1 MDENMNGN
9 QQNGMNAGQPD
20 GAAQNMNPNQQA
32 YGGQQYY
39 DPNQQVYGGQQYYD
53 PNQQAYGGQ
62 QYYDPNQQQA
72 YGGQQYYDPNQ
83 QQAYGGQQYYDP
95 NQQAYGGQYGQQ
107 PQGNKPAGSGF
118 DKVKNAIVNN
128 KKIVIIAAAAVVA
141 LILIFNIIGG
151 IAGHG
156 KQSPKAVVKAYVNA
170 VEKQSGKKMY
180 KLIDK
185 KVLKYAKDEED
196 MDKDEMIDLLDQI
209 LEYSGESLEYQVGKV
224 KSIKVKF
231 KKVKKLKGSKLEDKQ
246 EDYEDDYDIK
256 VSQVARVEATIKVK
270 GKDDDVEEDFTMYVY
285 KRAGKWYLD
294 LGSIY

>member
-39 DPNQQVYGGQQYYD
+39 DPNQQAYGGQQYYD

-62 QYYDPNQQQA
+62 QYYDPNQQT
-72 YGGQQYYDPNQ
+72 
-83 QQAYGGQQYYDP
+83 YGGQQYYDP

-118 DKVKNAIVNN
+118 DKVKNAIMDN
-128 KKIVIIAAAAVVA
+128 KKIVLIAAAAVVA

-151 IAGHG
+151 IASHG
-156 KQSPKAVVKAYVNA
+156 KQSPKAVIKAYVHA

-185 KVLKYAKDEED
+185 KIIKYIKDENDIDKED
-196 MDKDEMIDLLDQI
+196 MIEQLDDAM
-209 LEYSGESLEYQVGKV
+209 EYSGEALENQVGKV

-231 KKVKKLKGSKLEDKQ
+231 KKIKKLKGSKLEDKK

-270 GKDDDVEEDFTMYVY
+270 GKDDDVEEDITMYVY

-294 LGSIY
+294 FSSVY

>member
-39 DPNQQVYGGQQYYD
+39 DPNQQAYGGQQYYD

-62 QYYDPNQQQA
+62 QYYDPNQQA
-72 YGGQQYYDPNQ
+72 YGGQQYYDPN

-107 PQGNKPAGSGF
+107 PQGNKPAGGGF
-118 DKVKNAIVNN
+118 DKVKNAIMDN
-128 KKIVIIAAAAVVA
+128 KKIVLIAAAVVA

-151 IAGHG
+151 IASHG
-156 KQSPKAVVKAYVNA
+156 KQSPKAVIKAYVNA

-185 KVLKYAKDEED
+185 KIIKYIKDENDIDKED
-196 MDKDEMIDLLDQI
+196 MIEQLDDVM
-209 LEYSGESLEYQVGKV
+209 EYSGEALENQVGKV

-231 KKVKKLKGSKLEDKQ
+231 KKIKKLKGSKLEDKK

-270 GKDDDVEEDFTMYVY
+270 GKDDDAEEDITMYVY

-294 LGSIY
+294 FSSVY

>member
-9 QQNGMNAGQPD
+9 QQNGTNAGQPD

-39 DPNQQVYGGQQYYD
+39 DPNQQAYGGQQYYD

-62 QYYDPNQQQA
+62 QYYDPN
-72 YGGQQYYDPNQ
+72 

-107 PQGNKPAGSGF
+107 PQGNKPAGGGF

-170 VEKQSGKKMY
+170 VEKQSGKKLY

-185 KVLKYAKDEED
+185 KIIKYIKDENDIDKED
-196 MDKDEMIDLLDQI
+196 MIEQLDDVM
-209 LEYSGESLEYQVGKV
+209 EYSGEALENQVGKV

-231 KKVKKLKGSKLEDKQ
+231 KKIKKLKGSKLEDKQ
-246 EDYEDDYDIK
+246 EDYEDEYDIK

-270 GKDDDVEEDFTMYVY
+270 GKDDDVEEDITMYVY

-294 LGSIY
+294 FSSLY

>member
-20 GAAQNMNPNQQA
+20 GAAQNMNPDQQA
-32 YGGQQYY
+32 
-39 DPNQQVYGGQQYYD
+39 YGGQQYYD

-62 QYYDPNQQQA
+62 QYYDPNQQA
-72 YGGQQYYDPNQ
+72 YGGQQYYDPN

-107 PQGNKPAGSGF
+107 PQGNKPADSGF
-118 DKVKNAIVNN
+118 DNVKNAIVNN

-170 VEKQSGKKMY
+170 VEKQSGKKLY

-185 KVLKYAKDEED
+185 KVLKYTKDEED
-196 MDKDEMIDLLDQI
+196 MDKDDMIDKLDQI
-209 LEYSGESLEYQVGKV
+209 LELSCDYLEDEVGKV
-224 KSIKVKF
+224 KSMKVKF

-246 EDYEDDYDIK
+246 EDYEDEYDIK
-256 VSQVARVEATIKVK
+256 VSQVARVEGTIKVK
-270 GKDDDVEEDFTMYVY
+270 GKDDDIEEDFTMYVY
-285 KRAGKWYLD
+285 KRGGKWYLD
-294 LGSIY
+294 FSSVY

>member
-39 DPNQQVYGGQQYYD
+39 DPNQQAYGGQQYYD

-62 QYYDPNQQQA
+62 QYYDPN
-72 YGGQQYYDPNQ
+72 

-118 DKVKNAIVNN
+118 DKVKNAIMDN

-170 VEKQSGKKMY
+170 VEKQSGKKLY

-185 KVLKYAKDEED
+185 KVLKYTKDEED
-196 MDKDEMIDLLDQI
+196 MDKDEMIDKLDQI
-209 LEYSGESLEYQVGKV
+209 LELSGDYLEDEVGKV
-224 KSIKVKF
+224 KSMKVKF

-246 EDYEDDYDIK
+246 EDYEDEYDIK

-270 GKDDDVEEDFTMYVY
+270 GKDDDVEEDITMYVY

-294 LGSIY
+294 FSSLY

>member
-9 QQNGMNAGQPD
+9 QQNGMNVGQPD

-39 DPNQQVYGGQQYYD
+39 DPNQQAYGGQQYYD

-62 QYYDPNQQQA
+62 QYYDPN
-72 YGGQQYYDPNQ
+72 

-107 PQGNKPAGSGF
+107 PQGNKPAGGGF
-118 DKVKNAIVNN
+118 DKVKNAIMDN
-128 KKIVIIAAAAVVA
+128 KKIVLIAAAAVVA

-151 IAGHG
+151 IASHG
-156 KQSPKAVVKAYVNA
+156 KQSPKAVIKAYVNA

-185 KVLKYAKDEED
+185 KIIKYIKDENDIDKED
-196 MDKDEMIDLLDQI
+196 MIEQLDDVM
-209 LEYSGESLEYQVGKV
+209 EYSGEALENQVGKV

-231 KKVKKLKGSKLEDKQ
+231 KKVKKLKGSKLEDKK

-270 GKDDDVEEDFTMYVY
+270 GKDDDAEEDITMYVY

-294 LGSIY
+294 FSSVY

>member
-9 QQNGMNAGQPD
+9 QKNGMNAGQPD

-39 DPNQQVYGGQQYYD
+39 DPNQQAYGGQQYYD

-62 QYYDPNQQQA
+62 QYYDPN
-72 YGGQQYYDPNQ
+72 

-107 PQGNKPAGSGF
+107 PQGNKPAGGGF
-118 DKVKNAIVNN
+118 DKVKNAIMDN
-128 KKIVIIAAAAVVA
+128 KKIVLIAAAAVVA

-151 IAGHG
+151 IASHG
-156 KQSPKAVVKAYVNA
+156 KQSPKAVIKAYVNA

-185 KVLKYAKDEED
+185 KIIKYIKDENDIDKED
-196 MDKDEMIDLLDQI
+196 MIEQLDDVM
-209 LEYSGESLEYQVGKV
+209 EYSGEALENQVGKV

-231 KKVKKLKGSKLEDKQ
+231 KKVKKLKGSKLEDKK

-270 GKDDDVEEDFTMYVY
+270 GKDDDAEEDITMYVY

-294 LGSIY
+294 FSSIY

>member
-39 DPNQQVYGGQQYYD
+39 DPNQQAYGGQQYYD

-62 QYYDPNQQQA
+62 QYYNPN
-72 YGGQQYYDPNQ
+72 

-185 KVLKYAKDEED
+185 KIIKYIKDENDIDKED
-196 MDKDEMIDLLDQI
+196 MIEQLDDVM
-209 LEYSGESLEYQVGKV
+209 EYSGEALENQVGKV

-231 KKVKKLKGSKLEDKQ
+231 KKIKKLKGSKLEDKQ
-246 EDYEDDYDIK
+246 EDYEDEYDIK

-270 GKDDDVEEDFTMYVY
+270 GKDDDVEEDITMYVY

-294 LGSIY
+294 FSSVY

>member
-39 DPNQQVYGGQQYYD
+39 DPNQQAYGGQQYYD

-62 QYYDPNQQQA
+62 QYYDPN
-72 YGGQQYYDPNQ
+72 

-118 DKVKNAIVNN
+118 DKVKNAIMDN
-128 KKIVIIAAAAVVA
+128 KKIVLIAAAAVVA

-151 IAGHG
+151 IASHG
-156 KQSPKAVVKAYVNA
+156 KQSPKAVIKAYVNA

-185 KVLKYAKDEED
+185 KIIKYIKDENDIDKED
-196 MDKDEMIDLLDQI
+196 MIEQLDDAM
-209 LEYSGESLEYQVGKV
+209 EYSGEALENQVGKV

-231 KKVKKLKGSKLEDKQ
+231 KKIKKLKGSKLEDKK

-270 GKDDDVEEDFTMYVY
+270 GKDDDVEEDITMYVY

-294 LGSIY
+294 FSSVY

>member
-39 DPNQQVYGGQQYYD
+39 DPNQQAYGGQQYYD

-62 QYYDPNQQQA
+62 QYYDPNQQA
-72 YGGQQYYDPNQ
+72 YGGQQYYDPN

-107 PQGNKPAGSGF
+107 PQGNKPAGGGF
-118 DKVKNAIVNN
+118 DKVKNAIMDN
-128 KKIVIIAAAAVVA
+128 KKIVLIAAAAVVA

-151 IAGHG
+151 IASHG
-156 KQSPKAVVKAYVNA
+156 KQSPKAVIKAYVNA

-185 KVLKYAKDEED
+185 KIIKYIKDENDIDKED
-196 MDKDEMIDLLDQI
+196 MIEQLDDVM
-209 LEYSGESLEYQVGKV
+209 EYSGEALENQVGKV

-231 KKVKKLKGSKLEDKQ
+231 KKIKKLKGSKLEDKQ
-246 EDYEDDYDIK
+246 EDYEDEYDIK

-270 GKDDDVEEDFTMYVY
+270 GKDDDAEEDITMYVY

-294 LGSIY
+294 FSSVY

>member
-39 DPNQQVYGGQQYYD
+39 DPNQQAYGGQQYYDPNQQACGGQQYYD

-62 QYYDPNQQQA
+62 QYYDPNQQT
-72 YGGQQYYDPNQ
+72 
-83 QQAYGGQQYYDP
+83 YGGQQYYDP

-118 DKVKNAIVNN
+118 DKVKNAIMDN
-128 KKIVIIAAAAVVA
+128 KKIVLIAAAAVVA

-151 IAGHG
+151 IASHG
-156 KQSPKAVVKAYVNA
+156 KQSPKAVIKAYVNA

-185 KVLKYAKDEED
+185 KIIKYIKDENDIDKED
-196 MDKDEMIDLLDQI
+196 MIEQLDDAM
-209 LEYSGESLEYQVGKV
+209 EYSGEALENQVGKV

-231 KKVKKLKGSKLEDKQ
+231 KKIKKLKGSKLEDKK

-270 GKDDDVEEDFTMYVY
+270 GKDDDVEEDITMYVY

-294 LGSIY
+294 FSSVY

>member
-1 MDENMNGN
+1 MDENMNEN

-39 DPNQQVYGGQQYYD
+39 DPNQQAYGGQQYYD

-62 QYYDPNQQQA
+62 QYYDPNQQA
-72 YGGQQYYDPNQ
+72 YGGQQYYDPN

-107 PQGNKPAGSGF
+107 PQGNKPAGGGF
-118 DKVKNAIVNN
+118 DKVKNAIMDN
-128 KKIVIIAAAAVVA
+128 KKIVLIAAAAVVA

-151 IAGHG
+151 IASHG
-156 KQSPKAVVKAYVNA
+156 KQSPKAVIKAYVNA

-185 KVLKYAKDEED
+185 KIIKYIKDENDIDKED
-196 MDKDEMIDLLDQI
+196 MIEQLDDVM
-209 LEYSGESLEYQVGKV
+209 EYSGEALENQVGKV

-231 KKVKKLKGSKLEDKQ
+231 KKVKKLKGSKLEDKK

-270 GKDDDVEEDFTMYVY
+270 GKDDDAEEDITMYVY

-294 LGSIY
+294 FSSIY

>member
-39 DPNQQVYGGQQYYD
+39 DPNQQAYGGQQYYD

-62 QYYDPNQQQA
+62 QYYDPNQQA
-72 YGGQQYYDPNQ
+72 YGGQQYYDPN

-118 DKVKNAIVNN
+118 DKVKNAIMDN
-128 KKIVIIAAAAVVA
+128 KKIVLIAAAAVVA

-151 IAGHG
+151 IASHG
-156 KQSPKAVVKAYVNA
+156 KQSPKAVIKAYVNA

-185 KVLKYAKDEED
+185 KIIKYIKDENDIDKED
-196 MDKDEMIDLLDQI
+196 MIEQLDDAM
-209 LEYSGESLEYQVGKV
+209 EYSGEALENQVGKV

-231 KKVKKLKGSKLEDKQ
+231 KKIKKLKGSKLEDKK

-270 GKDDDVEEDFTMYVY
+270 GKDDDVEEDITMYVY

-294 LGSIY
+294 FSSVY

>member
-20 GAAQNMNPNQQA
+20 GAAQNMNPDQQAYGGQQYYDPNQQAYGGQQYYDPNQQA

-62 QYYDPNQQQA
+62 QYYDPNQQ
-72 YGGQQYYDPNQ
+72 
-83 QQAYGGQQYYDP
+83 
-95 NQQAYGGQYGQQ
+95 AYGGQYGQQ

-118 DKVKNAIVNN
+118 DKVKNAIMDN
-128 KKIVIIAAAAVVA
+128 KKIVLIAAAAVVA

-151 IAGHG
+151 IASHG
-156 KQSPKAVVKAYVNA
+156 KQSPKAVIKAYVNA

-185 KVLKYAKDEED
+185 KIIKYIKDENDIDKED
-196 MDKDEMIDLLDQI
+196 MIEQLDDVM
-209 LEYSGESLEYQVGKV
+209 EYSGEALENQVGKV

-231 KKVKKLKGSKLEDKQ
+231 KKIKKLKGSKLEDKK

-270 GKDDDVEEDFTMYVY
+270 GKDDDAEEDITMYVY

-294 LGSIY
+294 FSSVY

>member
-39 DPNQQVYGGQQYYD
+39 DPNQQ
-53 PNQQAYGGQ
+53 AYGGQ
-62 QYYDPNQQQA
+62 QYYDPN
-72 YGGQQYYDPNQ
+72 

-107 PQGNKPAGSGF
+107 PQGNKPAGGGF
-118 DKVKNAIVNN
+118 DKVKNAIMDN
-128 KKIVIIAAAAVVA
+128 KKIVLIAAAAVVA

-151 IAGHG
+151 IASHG
-156 KQSPKAVVKAYVNA
+156 KQSPKAVIKAYVNA

-185 KVLKYAKDEED
+185 KIIKYIKDENDIDKED
-196 MDKDEMIDLLDQI
+196 MIEQLDDVM
-209 LEYSGESLEYQVGKV
+209 EYSCEALENQVGKV

-231 KKVKKLKGSKLEDKQ
+231 KKIKKLKGSKLEDKK

-270 GKDDDVEEDFTMYVY
+270 GKDDDAEEDITMYVY

-294 LGSIY
+294 FSSVY

>member
-39 DPNQQVYGGQQYYD
+39 DPNQQAYGGQQYYD

-62 QYYDPNQQQA
+62 QYYDPNQQA
-72 YGGQQYYDPNQ
+72 YGGQQYYDPN

-107 PQGNKPAGSGF
+107 PQGNKPAGGGF
-118 DKVKNAIVNN
+118 DKVKNAIMDN
-128 KKIVIIAAAAVVA
+128 KKIVLIAAAAVVA

-151 IAGHG
+151 IASHG
-156 KQSPKAVVKAYVNA
+156 KQSPKAVIKAYVNA

-185 KVLKYAKDEED
+185 KIIKYIKDENDIDKED
-196 MDKDEMIDLLDQI
+196 MIEQLDDVM
-209 LEYSGESLEYQVGKV
+209 EYSGEALENQVGKV

-231 KKVKKLKGSKLEDKQ
+231 KKVKKLKGSKLEDKK

-270 GKDDDVEEDFTMYVY
+270 GKDDDAEEDITMYVY

-294 LGSIY
+294 FSSVY

>member
-9 QQNGMNAGQPD
+9 QQNGTNAGQPD
-20 GAAQNMNPNQQA
+20 GAAQNMNSNQQA
-32 YGGQQYY
+32 
-39 DPNQQVYGGQQYYD
+39 YGGQQYYD

-62 QYYDPNQQQA
+62 QYYDPN
-72 YGGQQYYDPNQ
+72 

-170 VEKQSGKKMY
+170 VEKQSGKKLY

-185 KVLKYAKDEED
+185 KVLKYTKDEED
-196 MDKDEMIDLLDQI
+196 MDKDEMIDKLDQI
-209 LEYSGESLEYQVGKV
+209 LELSGDYLEDEVGKV
-224 KSIKVKF
+224 KSMKVKF

-246 EDYEDDYDIK
+246 EDYEDEYDIK
-256 VSQVARVEATIKVK
+256 VSQVARVEGTIKVK
-270 GKDDDVEEDFTMYVY
+270 GKDDDIEEDFTMYVY
-285 KRAGKWYLD
+285 KRGGKWYLD
-294 LGSIY
+294 FSSVY

>member
-39 DPNQQVYGGQQYYD
+39 DPNQQAYGGQQYYD

-62 QYYDPNQQQA
+62 QYYDPN
-72 YGGQQYYDPNQ
+72 

-118 DKVKNAIVNN
+118 DKVKNAIMDN
-128 KKIVIIAAAAVVA
+128 KKIVLIAAAAVVA

-151 IAGHG
+151 IASHG
-156 KQSPKAVVKAYVNA
+156 KQSPKAVIKAYVNA

-185 KVLKYAKDEED
+185 KLIKYIKDENDIDKED
-196 MDKDEMIDLLDQI
+196 MIDQLDDVM
-209 LEYSGESLEYQVGKV
+209 EYSGEALENQVGKV

-231 KKVKKLKGSKLEDKQ
+231 KKVKKLKGSKLEDKK

-270 GKDDDVEEDFTMYVY
+270 GKDDDVEEDITMYVY

-294 LGSIY
+294 FSSIY

>member
-32 YGGQQYY
+32 YGGQRYY
-39 DPNQQVYGGQQYYD
+39 DPNQQAYGGQQYYD

-62 QYYDPNQQQA
+62 QYYDPNQQA
-72 YGGQQYYDPNQ
+72 YGGQQYYDPN

-107 PQGNKPAGSGF
+107 PQGNKPAGGGF
-118 DKVKNAIVNN
+118 DKVKNAIMDN
-128 KKIVIIAAAAVVA
+128 KKIVLIAAAAVVA

-151 IAGHG
+151 IASHG
-156 KQSPKAVVKAYVNA
+156 KQSPKAVIKAYVNA

-185 KVLKYAKDEED
+185 KIIKYIKDENDIDKED
-196 MDKDEMIDLLDQI
+196 MIEQLDDVM
-209 LEYSGESLEYQVGKV
+209 EYSGEALENQVGKV

-231 KKVKKLKGSKLEDKQ
+231 KKIKKLKGSKLEDKK

-270 GKDDDVEEDFTMYVY
+270 GKDDDAEEDITMYVY

-294 LGSIY
+294 FSSVY

>member
-20 GAAQNMNPNQQA
+20 GAAQNMNPNQQT
-32 YGGQQYY
+32 
-39 DPNQQVYGGQQYYD
+39 YGGQQYYD

-62 QYYDPNQQQA
+62 QYYDPNQQA

-83 QQAYGGQQYYDP
+83 QTYGGQQYYDP

-118 DKVKNAIVNN
+118 DKVKNAIMDN
-128 KKIVIIAAAAVVA
+128 KKIVLIAAAAVVA

-151 IAGHG
+151 IASHG
-156 KQSPKAVVKAYVNA
+156 KQSPKAVIKAYVNA

-185 KVLKYAKDEED
+185 KIIKYIKDENDIDKED
-196 MDKDEMIDLLDQI
+196 MIEQLDDAM
-209 LEYSGESLEYQVGKV
+209 EYSGEALENQVGKV

-231 KKVKKLKGSKLEDKQ
+231 KKIKKLKGSKLEDKK

-270 GKDDDVEEDFTMYVY
+270 GKDDDVEEDITMYVY
-285 KRAGKWYLD
+285 KRSGKWYLD
-294 LGSIY
+294 FSSVY

>member
-39 DPNQQVYGGQQYYD
+39 DPNQQAYGGQQYYD

-62 QYYDPNQQQA
+62 QYYDPNQQA
-72 YGGQQYYDPNQ
+72 YGGQQYYDPN

-118 DKVKNAIVNN
+118 DKVKNAIMDN

-170 VEKQSGKKMY
+170 VEKQSGKKLY

-185 KVLKYAKDEED
+185 KVLKYTKDEED
-196 MDKDEMIDLLDQI
+196 MDKDEMIDKLDQI
-209 LEYSGESLEYQVGKV
+209 LELSGDYLEDEVGKV
-224 KSIKVKF
+224 KSMKVKF

-246 EDYEDDYDIK
+246 EDYEDEYDIK

-270 GKDDDVEEDFTMYVY
+270 GKDDDVEEDITMYVY

-294 LGSIY
+294 FSSLY

>member
-20 GAAQNMNPNQQA
+20 GAAQNMNPDQQA
-32 YGGQQYY
+32 
-39 DPNQQVYGGQQYYD
+39 YGGQQYYD

-62 QYYDPNQQQA
+62 QYYDPNQQA
-72 YGGQQYYDPNQ
+72 YGGQQYYDPN

-107 PQGNKPAGSGF
+107 PQGNKPADSGF

-170 VEKQSGKKMY
+170 VEKQSGKKLY

-185 KVLKYAKDEED
+185 KVLKYTKDEED
-196 MDKDEMIDLLDQI
+196 MDKDEMIDKLDQI
-209 LEYSGESLEYQVGKV
+209 LELSGDYLEDEVGKV
-224 KSIKVKF
+224 KSMKVKF

-246 EDYEDDYDIK
+246 EDYEYDIK
-256 VSQVARVEATIKVK
+256 VSQVARVEGTIKVK
-270 GKDDDVEEDFTMYVY
+270 GKDDDIEEDFTMYVY
-285 KRAGKWYLD
+285 KRGGKWYLD
-294 LGSIY
+294 FSSVY

>member
-39 DPNQQVYGGQQYYD
+39 DPNQQ
-53 PNQQAYGGQ
+53 
-62 QYYDPNQQQA
+62 
-72 YGGQQYYDPNQ
+72 
-83 QQAYGGQQYYDP
+83 
-95 NQQAYGGQYGQQ
+95 AYGGQYGQP

-151 IAGHG
+151 IASHG
-156 KQSPKAVVKAYVNA
+156 KQSPKAVIKAYVNA

-185 KVLKYAKDEED
+185 KIIKYIKDENDIDKED
-196 MDKDEMIDLLDQI
+196 MIEQLDDVM
-209 LEYSGESLEYQVGKV
+209 EYSGEALENQVGKV

-231 KKVKKLKGSKLEDKQ
+231 KKVKKLKGSKLEDKK
-246 EDYEDDYDIK
+246 EDYEDEYDIK

-270 GKDDDVEEDFTMYVY
+270 GKDDDVEEDITMYVY

-294 LGSIY
+294 FSSIY

>member
-39 DPNQQVYGGQQYYD
+39 DPNQQAYGGQQYYD

-62 QYYDPNQQQA
+62 QYYDPNQQA
-72 YGGQQYYDPNQ
+72 YGGQQYYDPN

-107 PQGNKPAGSGF
+107 PQGNKPAGGGF
-118 DKVKNAIVNN
+118 DKVKNAIMDN
-128 KKIVIIAAAAVVA
+128 KKIVLIAAVAVVA

-151 IAGHG
+151 IASHG
-156 KQSPKAVVKAYVNA
+156 KQSPKAVIKAYVNA

-185 KVLKYAKDEED
+185 KIIKYIKDENDIDKED
-196 MDKDEMIDLLDQI
+196 MIEQLDDVM
-209 LEYSGESLEYQVGKV
+209 EYSGEALENQVGKV

-231 KKVKKLKGSKLEDKQ
+231 KKVKKLKGSKLEDKK
-246 EDYEDDYDIK
+246 EDYEDEYDIK

-270 GKDDDVEEDFTMYVY
+270 GKDDDVEEDITMYVY

-294 LGSIY
+294 FSSVY

>member
-20 GAAQNMNPNQQA
+20 GAAQNMNQN
-32 YGGQQYY
+32 
-39 DPNQQVYGGQQYYD
+39 
-53 PNQQAYGGQ
+53 
-62 QYYDPNQQQA
+62 
-72 YGGQQYYDPNQ
+72 

-107 PQGNKPAGSGF
+107 PQGNKPAGGGF

-170 VEKQSGKKMY
+170 VEKQSGKKLY

-185 KVLKYAKDEED
+185 KVLKYTKDEED
-196 MDKDEMIDLLDQI
+196 MDKDEMIDKLDQI
-209 LEYSGESLEYQVGKV
+209 LELSGDYLEDEVGKV
-224 KSIKVKF
+224 KSMKVKF

-246 EDYEDDYDIK
+246 EDYEDEYDIK
-256 VSQVARVEATIKVK
+256 VSQVARVEGTIKVK
-270 GKDDDVEEDFTMYVY
+270 GKDDDIEEDFTMYVY
-285 KRAGKWYLD
+285 KRGGKWYLD
-294 LGSIY
+294 FSSVY

>member
-20 GAAQNMNPNQQA
+20 GAAQNMNPDQQA
-32 YGGQQYY
+32 
-39 DPNQQVYGGQQYYD
+39 YGGQQYYD

-62 QYYDPNQQQA
+62 QYYDPNQQAYGGQQYYDPNQQA
-72 YGGQQYYDPNQ
+72 YGGQQYYDPN

-107 PQGNKPAGSGF
+107 PQGNKSAGSGF
-118 DKVKNAIVNN
+118 DKVKNAIMDN
-128 KKIVIIAAAAVVA
+128 KKIVLIAAAAVVA

-151 IAGHG
+151 IASHG

-185 KVLKYAKDEED
+185 KIIKYIKDENDIDKED
-196 MDKDEMIDLLDQI
+196 MIEQLDDVM
-209 LEYSGESLEYQVGKV
+209 EYSGEALENQVGKV

-231 KKVKKLKGSKLEDKQ
+231 KKVKKLKGSKLEDKK

-270 GKDDDVEEDFTMYVY
+270 GKDDDAEEDITMYVY

-294 LGSIY
+294 FSSVY

>member
-9 QQNGMNAGQPD
+9 QQNGTNAGQPD

-39 DPNQQVYGGQQYYD
+39 DPNQQ
-53 PNQQAYGGQ
+53 AYGGQ
-62 QYYDPNQQQA
+62 QYYDPN
-72 YGGQQYYDPNQ
+72 

-107 PQGNKPAGSGF
+107 PQGNKPAGGGF

-170 VEKQSGKKMY
+170 VEKQSGKKLY

-185 KVLKYAKDEED
+185 KVLKYTRTK
-196 MDKDEMIDLLDQI
+196 KIW
-209 LEYSGESLEYQVGKV
+209 
-224 KSIKVKF
+224 IKMK
-231 KKVKKLKGSKLEDKQ
+231 
-246 EDYEDDYDIK
+246 
-256 VSQVARVEATIKVK
+256 
-270 GKDDDVEEDFTMYVY
+270 
-285 KRAGKWYLD
+285 
-294 LGSIY
+294 

>member
-39 DPNQQVYGGQQYYD
+39 DPNQQAYGGQQYYD

-62 QYYDPNQQQA
+62 QYYDPNQQA
-72 YGGQQYYDPNQ
+72 YGGQQYYDPN

-118 DKVKNAIVNN
+118 DKVKNAIMDN
-128 KKIVIIAAAAVVA
+128 KKIVLIAAAAVVA

-151 IAGHG
+151 IASHG
-156 KQSPKAVVKAYVNA
+156 KQSPKAVIKAYVNA

-185 KVLKYAKDEED
+185 KIIKYIKDENDIDKED
-196 MDKDEMIDLLDQI
+196 MIEQLDDVM
-209 LEYSGESLEYQVGKV
+209 EYSGEALENQVGKV

-231 KKVKKLKGSKLEDKQ
+231 KKVKKLKGSKLEDKK

-270 GKDDDVEEDFTMYVY
+270 GKDDDAEEDITMYVY

-294 LGSIY
+294 FSSIY

>member
-39 DPNQQVYGGQQYYD
+39 DPNQQAYGGQQYYD

-62 QYYDPNQQQA
+62 QYYDPNQQA
-72 YGGQQYYDPNQ
+72 YGGQQYYDPN

-118 DKVKNAIVNN
+118 DKVKNVIMDN
-128 KKIVIIAAAAVVA
+128 KKIVLIAAAAVVA

-151 IAGHG
+151 IASHG
-156 KQSPKAVVKAYVNA
+156 KQSPKAVIKAYVNA

-185 KVLKYAKDEED
+185 KIIKYIKDENDIDKED
-196 MDKDEMIDLLDQI
+196 MIEQLDDVM
-209 LEYSGESLEYQVGKV
+209 EYSGEALENQVGKV

-231 KKVKKLKGSKLEDKQ
+231 KKVKKLKGSKLEDKK
-246 EDYEDDYDIK
+246 DYEDDYDIK

-270 GKDDDVEEDFTMYVY
+270 GKDDDAEEDITMYVY

-294 LGSIY
+294 FSSVY

>member
-39 DPNQQVYGGQQYYD
+39 DPNQQAYGGQQYYD

-62 QYYDPNQQQA
+62 QYYDPN
-72 YGGQQYYDPNQ
+72 

-107 PQGNKPAGSGF
+107 PQGNKPAGGGF
-118 DKVKNAIVNN
+118 DKVKNAIMDN
-128 KKIVIIAAAAVVA
+128 KKIVLIAAAAVVA

-151 IAGHG
+151 IASHG
-156 KQSPKAVVKAYVNA
+156 KQSPKAVIKAYVNA

-185 KVLKYAKDEED
+185 KIIKYIKDENDIDKED
-196 MDKDEMIDLLDQI
+196 MIEQLDDVM
-209 LEYSGESLEYQVGKV
+209 EYSGEALENQVGKV

-231 KKVKKLKGSKLEDKQ
+231 KKIKKLKGSKLEDKK

-270 GKDDDVEEDFTMYVY
+270 GKDDDAEEDITMYVF

-294 LGSIY
+294 FSSVY

>member
-9 QQNGMNAGQPD
+9 QQNGTNAGQPD

-39 DPNQQVYGGQQYYD
+39 DPNQQAYGGQQYYD

-62 QYYDPNQQQA
+62 QYYDPN
-72 YGGQQYYDPNQ
+72 

-107 PQGNKPAGSGF
+107 PQGNKPAGGGF

-156 KQSPKAVVKAYVNA
+156 RQSPKAVVKAYVNA

-185 KVLKYAKDEED
+185 KIIKYIKDENDIDKED
-196 MDKDEMIDLLDQI
+196 MIEQLDDVM
-209 LEYSGESLEYQVGKV
+209 EYSGEALENQVGKV

-231 KKVKKLKGSKLEDKQ
+231 KKIKKLKGSKLEDKK

-270 GKDDDVEEDFTMYVY
+270 GKDDDVEEDITMYVY

-294 LGSIY
+294 FSSIY

>member
-39 DPNQQVYGGQQYYD
+39 DPNQQAYGGQQYYD

-62 QYYDPNQQQA
+62 QYYDPNQQA
-72 YGGQQYYDPNQ
+72 YGGQQYYDPN

-128 KKIVIIAAAAVVA
+128 KKIVLIAAAAVVA

-151 IAGHG
+151 IASHG
-156 KQSPKAVVKAYVNA
+156 KQSPKAVIKAYVNA

-185 KVLKYAKDEED
+185 KIIKYIKDENDIDKED
-196 MDKDEMIDLLDQI
+196 MIEQLDDVM
-209 LEYSGESLEYQVGKV
+209 EYSGEALENQVGKV

-231 KKVKKLKGSKLEDKQ
+231 KKVKKLKGSKLEDKK
-246 EDYEDDYDIK
+246 EDYEDEYDIK

-270 GKDDDVEEDFTMYVY
+270 GKDDDVEEDITMYVY

-294 LGSIY
+294 FSSIY

>member
-9 QQNGMNAGQPD
+9 QQNGMKAGQPD

-39 DPNQQVYGGQQYYD
+39 DPNQQAYGGQQYYD

-62 QYYDPNQQQA
+62 QYYDPNQQA
-72 YGGQQYYDPNQ
+72 YGGQQYYDPN

-118 DKVKNAIVNN
+118 DKVKNAIMDN
-128 KKIVIIAAAAVVA
+128 KKIVLIAAAAVVA

-151 IAGHG
+151 IASHG
-156 KQSPKAVVKAYVNA
+156 KQSPKAVIKAYVNA

-185 KVLKYAKDEED
+185 KIIKYIKDENDIDKED
-196 MDKDEMIDLLDQI
+196 MIEQLDDVM
-209 LEYSGESLEYQVGKV
+209 EYSGEALENQVGKV

-231 KKVKKLKGSKLEDKQ
+231 KKVKKLKGSKLEDKK

-270 GKDDDVEEDFTMYVY
+270 GKDDDAEEDITMYVY

-294 LGSIY
+294 FSSVY

>member
-20 GAAQNMNPNQQA
+20 GAAQNMNPDQQA
-32 YGGQQYY
+32 
-39 DPNQQVYGGQQYYD
+39 YGGQQYYD

-62 QYYDPNQQQA
+62 QYYDPNQQA
-72 YGGQQYYDPNQ
+72 YGGQQYYDPN

-107 PQGNKPAGSGF
+107 PQGNKPAGGGF
-118 DKVKNAIVNN
+118 DKVKNAIMDN
-128 KKIVIIAAAAVVA
+128 KKIVLIAAAAVVA
-141 LILIFNIIGG
+141 LMLIFNIIGG
-151 IAGHG
+151 IASRG
-156 KQSPKAVVKAYVNA
+156 KQSPKAVIKAYVNA

-185 KVLKYAKDEED
+185 KIIKYIKDENDIDKED
-196 MDKDEMIDLLDQI
+196 MIEQLDDVM
-209 LEYSGESLEYQVGKV
+209 EYSGEALENQVGKV

-231 KKVKKLKGSKLEDKQ
+231 KKVKKLKGSKLEDKK

-270 GKDDDVEEDFTMYVY
+270 GKDDDAEEDITMYVY

-294 LGSIY
+294 FSSVY

>member
-39 DPNQQVYGGQQYYD
+39 DPNQQAYGGQQYYD

-62 QYYDPNQQQA
+62 QYYDPNQQA
-72 YGGQQYYDPNQ
+72 YGGQQYYDPN

-118 DKVKNAIVNN
+118 DKVKNVIMDN
-128 KKIVIIAAAAVVA
+128 KKIVLIAAAAVVA

-151 IAGHG
+151 IASHG
-156 KQSPKAVVKAYVNA
+156 KQSPKAVIKAYVNA

-185 KVLKYAKDEED
+185 KIIKYIKDENDIDKED
-196 MDKDEMIDLLDQI
+196 MIEQLDDVM
-209 LEYSGESLEYQVGKV
+209 EYSGEALETQVGKV

-231 KKVKKLKGSKLEDKQ
+231 KKVKKLKGSKLEDKK

-270 GKDDDVEEDFTMYVY
+270 GKDDDAEEDITMYVY

-294 LGSIY
+294 FSSIY

>member
-39 DPNQQVYGGQQYYD
+39 DPNQQAYGGQQYYD

-62 QYYDPNQQQA
+62 QYYDPN
-72 YGGQQYYDPNQ
+72 

-118 DKVKNAIVNN
+118 DKVKNAIMDN

-151 IAGHG
+151 IASHG
-156 KQSPKAVVKAYVNA
+156 KQSPKAVIKAYVNA

-185 KVLKYAKDEED
+185 KIIKYIKDENDIDKED
-196 MDKDEMIDLLDQI
+196 MIEQLDDVM
-209 LEYSGESLEYQVGKV
+209 EYSGEALENQVGKV

-246 EDYEDDYDIK
+246 EDYEDEYDIK

-270 GKDDDVEEDFTMYVY
+270 GKDDDVEEDITMYVY

-294 LGSIY
+294 FSSLY

>member
-20 GAAQNMNPNQQA
+20 GAAQNMNPDQQA
-32 YGGQQYY
+32 
-39 DPNQQVYGGQQYYD
+39 YGGQQYYD

-62 QYYDPNQQQA
+62 QYYDPNQQAYGGQQYYDPNQQA
-72 YGGQQYYDPNQ
+72 YGGQQYYDPN

-118 DKVKNAIVNN
+118 DKVKNAIMDN
-128 KKIVIIAAAAVVA
+128 KKIVLIAAAAVVA

-151 IAGHG
+151 IASHG
-156 KQSPKAVVKAYVNA
+156 KQSPKAVIKAYVNA

-185 KVLKYAKDEED
+185 KIIKYIKDENDIDKED
-196 MDKDEMIDLLDQI
+196 MIEQLDDVM
-209 LEYSGESLEYQVGKV
+209 EYSGEALENQVGKV

-231 KKVKKLKGSKLEDKQ
+231 KKVKKLKGSKLEDKK

-270 GKDDDVEEDFTMYVY
+270 GKDDDAEEDITMYVY

-294 LGSIY
+294 FSSVY

>member
-20 GAAQNMNPNQQA
+20 GAAQNMNPDQQA
-32 YGGQQYY
+32 
-39 DPNQQVYGGQQYYD
+39 YGGQQYYD

-62 QYYDPNQQQA
+62 QYYDPNQQA
-72 YGGQQYYDPNQ
+72 YGGQQYYDPN

-107 PQGNKPAGSGF
+107 PQGNKPAGGGF
-118 DKVKNAIVNN
+118 DKVKNAIMDN
-128 KKIVIIAAAAVVA
+128 KKIVLIAAAAVVA

-151 IAGHG
+151 IASHG
-156 KQSPKAVVKAYVNA
+156 KQSPKAVIKAYVNA

-185 KVLKYAKDEED
+185 KIIKYIKDENDIDKED
-196 MDKDEMIDLLDQI
+196 MIEQLDDVM
-209 LEYSGESLEYQVGKV
+209 EYSGEALENQVGKV

-231 KKVKKLKGSKLEDKQ
+231 KKVKKLKGSKLEDKK

-270 GKDDDVEEDFTMYVY
+270 GKDDDAEEDITMYVY

-294 LGSIY
+294 FSSVY